1 MGEPYNS
8 NLAWELQQED
18 RERKEVERRLEN
30 KTTSSEPPKHAE
42 ENVIPM
48 RRNLHQQPHH
58 DTPLQTFCAADLA
71 GKAVPARQWLV
82 EGVIPHR
89 NVTLLSGDGGIGKT
103 LLVLNLFAHIAARA
117 DWLSFKTMQGPVLY
131 LGAEDEL
138 DEIHRRLDSVRQEM
152 GLEWG
157 EFCDLHYL
165 SLAGEDA
172 LLGTFDKAK
181 NAVCA
186 TRLYEQVLDRV
197 HSLDAVACAID
208 TSADVFGGEENIR
221 MQVRQFVGLLRGMA
235 LKENVS
241 VILLSHPSLTGLAS
255 GSGTSGSTAWNNS
268 VRARLYLEADDK
280 DKNARVLKFQ
290 KSNYGPKG
298 EPMRLIY
305 RNGLFVPESVAEVQ
319 SRASNAETVFL
330 QLVDA
335 YNDDGRSINTSPT
348 GNYAP
353 SVFAKD
359 KRTKGISKQALVD
372 AMNALFARGAIRNE
386 TFGPPSKQRVRIVRT

>member
-1 MGEPYNS
+1 MNS
-8 NLAWELQQED
+8 PADENAVRKLAWEIA
-18 RERKEVERRLEN
+18 
-30 KTTSSEPPKHAE
+30 AE
-42 ENVIPM
+42 EEARDYAAYEPFKDKKVVHIAGV
-48 RRNLHQQPHH
+48 QPSKVA
-58 DTPLQTFCAADLA
+58 DVPLRTFCAADLE
-71 GKAVPARQWLV
+71 GQKVPAREWLV

-103 LLVLNLFAHIAARA
+103 LLLLSLFAHVAARL
-117 DWLSFKTMQGPVLY
+117 DWLGFRTMQGPVLY
-131 LGAEDEL
+131 LGAEDEP
-138 DEIHRRLDSVRQEM
+138 DEIHRRLDNIRQKM
-152 GLEWG
+152 GLKWG

-172 LLGTFDKAK
+172 LLGSFNKAK
-181 NAVCA
+181 NEMRPTELFERV
-186 TRLYEQVLDRV
+186 QDRV
-197 HSLDAVACAID
+197 RNLDAIACAID

-241 VILLSHPSLTGLAS
+241 VILLAHPSLTGLAS

-280 DKNARVLKFQ
+280 DKNARVLKFM

-319 SRASNAETVFL
+319 SRSANAEATFL
-330 QLVDA
+330 EMLDI
-335 YNDDGRSINTSPT
+335 YEREKRSVSAKRSQS
-348 GNYAP
+348 YAP
-353 SVFAKD
+353 TLFAKD
-359 KRTKGISKQALVD
+359 KRCRGFKKADLEE
-372 AMNALFARGAIRNE
+372 AMNALFARGKISNE
-386 TFGPPSKQRVRIVRT
+386 EYGPASRRYTKIVRCEVVK

>member
-1 MGEPYNS
+1 M
-8 NLAWELQQED
+8 
-18 RERKEVERRLEN
+18 
-30 KTTSSEPPKHAE
+30 
-42 ENVIPM
+42 
-48 RRNLHQQPHH
+48 
-58 DTPLQTFCAADLA
+58 
-71 GKAVPARQWLV
+71 PAREWLV

-103 LLVLNLFAHIAARA
+103 LLVLNLFAHIAARM
-117 DWLSFKTMQGPVLY
+117 DWLAFKTMQGPVLY
-131 LGAEDEL
+131 LGAEDEH
-138 DEIHRRLDSVRQEM
+138 DEIHRRLESIRQEM

-157 EFCDLHYL
+157 EFCDLQFV

-181 NAVCA
+181 NAVCP
-186 TRLYEQVLDRV
+186 TRLYERVLDRV
-197 HSLDAVACAID
+197 HNLDAVACAID

-319 SRASNAETVFL
+319 TRSANVEATFL
-330 QLVDA
+330 EMLDA
-335 YNDDGRSINTSPT
+335 YAKEERFVSSKQGVNF
-348 GNYAP
+348 AP
-353 SVFAKD
+353 NVFAKD
-359 KRTKGISKQALVD
+359 KKRARGFKRSDLID
-372 AMNALFARGAIRNE
+372 AMNALFARGEIRNE
-386 TFGPPSKQRVRIVRT
+386 TYGRPSRPCSKIVRAK

>member
-1 MGEPYNS
+1 MES
-8 NLAWELQQED
+8 ASE
-18 RERKEVERRLEN
+18 KARLEA
-30 KTTSSEPPKHAE
+30 HILE
-42 ENVIPM
+42 EREDYYGHEADNIVPM
-48 RRNLHQQPHH
+48 RGDLAPHPH
-58 DTPLQTFCAADLA
+58 PDAPLRTYCAADLE
-71 GKAVPARQWLV
+71 GIAVPKREWLV
-82 EGVIPHR
+82 EGAIPHR

-103 LLVLNLFAHIAARA
+103 LLVLNLFAHIAARM
-117 DWLSFKTMQGPVLY
+117 DWLGFKTMQGPVLY
-131 LGAEDEL
+131 LGAEDET

-152 GLEWG
+152 GVAWG

-172 LLGTFDKAK
+172 LLGDFDKAK
-181 NAVCA
+181 NALCP
-186 TRLYEQVLDRV
+186 TRLFERVQDRV
-197 HSLDAVACAID
+197 HNLDAIACAID

-221 MQVRQFVGLLRGMA
+221 KQVRQFVGLLRGMA

-280 DKNARVLKFQ
+280 DKDARVLKFQ

-305 RNGLFVPESVAEVQ
+305 RNGLFAPESLAEVQ
-319 SRASNAETVFL
+319 SRDSNAETVFL

-335 YNDDGRSINTSPT
+335 YNNDGRSINASPT

-353 SVFAKD
+353 SLFAKD

-386 TFGPPSKQRVRIVRT
+386 TFGPPSKQRVRIVRK